1 MHTARVVAPFGQRR
15 NDEGFRMIRRATL
28 VLGLITTALLTTGLL
43 TSTASATAAASS
55 TPVGSLAPV
64 QQDVFN
70 HRLTVIGWAYVP
82 AKASTS
88 IDVRVY
94 VDGHYAGHLRA
105 DRPSVGLN
113 RARHITGQHDFRF
126 VTTWTAR
133 ATSVTIRSYGL
144 NPAGAKTVLDTSS
157 VHHYMPSPGQ
167 RIITVAKRYVGT
179 TRYVEGGSTPS
190 SGFDC
195 SGYTKYVYAQ
205 ARVRTLPHSA
215 EGQRRMSDMRRIT
228 RSQARPGDL
237 VFYLSGGS
245 AYHVAIYAGN
255 GRQYA
260 AATPRD
266 GIRYQAVW
274 SSNVQYR
281 TDWH

>member
-1 MHTARVVAPFGQRR
+1 
-15 NDEGFRMIRRATL
+15 MIRRALL
-28 VLGLITTALLTTGLL
+28 VLALTSSGLVVTTG
-43 TSTASATAAASS
+43 SATAAASA
-55 TPVGSLAPV
+55 TPIGSLAPV

-82 AKASTS
+82 ARTSAS

-94 VDGHYAGHLRA
+94 VDGHYAGHVRA
-105 DRPSVGLN
+105 DRPSVGMD
-113 RARHITGQHDFRF
+113 RARHITGRHDFRF
-126 VTTWTAR
+126 VTRWTPR
-133 ATSVTIRSYGL
+133 ATSVTVRSRGL
-144 NPAGAKTVLDTSS
+144 ATSGPTTYLDRSS

-179 TRYVEGGSTPS
+179 ARYVDGGSTPS
-190 SGFDC
+190 GGFDC
-195 SGYTKYVYAQ
+195 SGYTKYVYAR
-205 ARVRTLPHSA
+205 ARVRTLPHTA
-215 EGQRRMSDMRRIT
+215 EGQRRMSDMRRI
-228 RSQARPGDL
+228 SSAQARPGDL
-237 VFYLSGGS
+237 VFYMSGGS
-245 AYHVAIYAGN
+245 AYHVAIYAGH

-266 GIRYQAVW
+266 GIRYQNVW

>member
-1 MHTARVVAPFGQRR
+1 MF
-15 NDEGFRMIRRATL
+15 RRAML
-28 VLGLITTALLTTGLL
+28 VLPLMIASMTAGLVVSAG
-43 TSTASATAAASS
+43 SATAAAST
-55 TPVGSLAPV
+55 TPVGYLAPV

-70 HRLTVIGWAYVP
+70 HRIIATGWAYVP
-82 AKASTS
+82 ARTSAS

-105 DRPSVGLN
+105 DRPTVRMDQAL
-113 RARHITGQHDFRF
+113 HITGQHGFRF

-133 ATSVTIRSYGL
+133 ATSVSIRSYGL
-144 NPAGAKTVLDTSS
+144 KVSWPTTYLARSS

-167 RIITVAKRYVGT
+167 RIVSVAKRYVGVS
-179 TRYVEGGSTPS
+179 RYVEGGSSPRT
-190 SGFDC
+190 GFDC

-205 ARVRTLPHSA
+205 ARVRTLPHNA
-215 EGQRRMSDMRRIT
+215 EAQRRMYDMRRIS
-228 RSQARPGDL
+228 RAQARPGDL
-237 VFYLSGGS
+237 VFYMSGGS

-266 GIRYQAVW
+266 GIRYQGVW